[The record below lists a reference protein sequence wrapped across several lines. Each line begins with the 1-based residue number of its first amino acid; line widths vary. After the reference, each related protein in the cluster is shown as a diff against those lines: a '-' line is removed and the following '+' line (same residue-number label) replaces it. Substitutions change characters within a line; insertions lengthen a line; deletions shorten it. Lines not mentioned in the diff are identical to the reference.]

1 MIRLLFVIDR
11 PGWAFD
17 RISNALM
24 TYGDERP
31 FEIIP
36 FFLKGNQE
44 GLADACNNA
53 DIIFFIHWSLVLRQ
67 RATLKWRLGQR
78 RFENQKLKTLDFV
91 DLSKSLVGIHAH
103 DDWDDRCSRPDLL
116 VSPPPNLIEAL
127 AEFRAVNTVSTRLY
141 HLFHGAGL
149 SKLTYTPNGVDIST
163 FNPTHPLG
171 TGTKLKVGCTGTPKR
186 DWNKGLTEFIQPL
199 AELPFIDMR
208 LGVLDKGRRIPYSE
222 MPEYYNNLDVYVCA
236 SASEGFSLSVLEA
249 SASGRPVVS
258 TRVGGSEDLIENG
271 INGFLVDREVNAI
284 AEKLQYLHEN
294 RDKLTDL
301 GNAGRARIEKNW
313 SWEIRAKAWLDFIE
327 QNL

>member
-17 RISNALM
+17 RILKALVK
-24 TYGDERP
+24 YEDDRP

-36 FFLKGNQE
+36 FYLKGNQG
-44 GLADACNNA
+44 GLADAIHRA
-53 DIIFFIHWSLVLRQ
+53 DITFFIHWSLVLNQ
-67 RATLKWRLGQR
+67 QATLKWRLGKR
-78 RFENQKLKTLDFV
+78 KFENKNLNVLDFV
-91 DLSKSLVGIHAH
+91 DAGKSLIGIHAH
-103 DDWDDRCSRPDLL
+103 DDWDDHCSRPGLL

-127 AEFRAVNTVSTRLY
+127 AEFKAVNTVSSRLY
-141 HLFHGAGL
+141 NLFHGAGL
-149 SKLTYTPNGVDIST
+149 KNLVCTPNGVDISL
-163 FNPTHPLG
+163 FNPTKPLG
-171 TGTKLKVGCTGTPKR
+171 VDNKLRVGCTGTPKR
-186 DWNKGLTEFIQPL
+186 DWNKGLTEFIEPL

-208 LGVLDKGRRIPYSE
+208 LGILDKAQRIPYSD

-249 SASGRPVVS
+249 SASGRPVIS

>member
-91 DLSKSLVGIHAH
+91 DLSKSLVGIH
-103 DDWDDRCSRPDLL
+103 
-116 VSPPPNLIEAL
+116 
-127 AEFRAVNTVSTRLY
+127 
-141 HLFHGAGL
+141 
-149 SKLTYTPNGVDIST
+149 
-163 FNPTHPLG
+163 
-171 TGTKLKVGCTGTPKR
+171 
-186 DWNKGLTEFIQPL
+186 
-199 AELPFIDMR
+199 
-208 LGVLDKGRRIPYSE
+208 
-222 MPEYYNNLDVYVCA
+222 
-236 SASEGFSLSVLEA
+236 
-249 SASGRPVVS
+249 
-258 TRVGGSEDLIENG
+258 
-271 INGFLVDREVNAI
+271 
-284 AEKLQYLHEN
+284 
-294 RDKLTDL
+294 
-301 GNAGRARIEKNW
+301 
-313 SWEIRAKAWLDFIE
+313 
-327 QNL
+327 